1 MTDYGKMDIL
11 WLDGGWVRT
20 KTEDEIKTELSEVYE
35 NSRWA
40 RNPQSQDIDMA
51 GMVKKARAKQPG
63 LIVVDR
69 AVPGIHQ
76 NYLTPE
82 QHIPAEG
89 LPYPWETCMTM
100 AGSWSYVPNDRYKP
114 TDEII
119 EKLVDIVSK
128 GGNYLL
134 NIGPG
139 PDGTWHSEAYER
151 LAEIGAWMKVNGE
164 AIYGTRMYSTF
175 NERDRI
181 RYTQSKDGKTRF
193 VFLFDEPG
201 DRLILNKLTI
211 DKAQQITML
220 GSPKRLAWKF
230 NAGEVE
236 IRIPKDATEK
246 GKHVWVLK
254 VE

>member
-1 MTDYGKMDIL
+1 
-11 WLDGGWVRT
+11 
-20 KTEDEIKTELSEVYE
+20 
-35 NSRWA
+35 
-40 RNPQSQDIDMA
+40 
-51 GMVKKARAKQPG
+51 
-63 LIVVDR
+63 
-69 AVPGIHQ
+69 
-76 NYLTPE
+76 
-82 QHIPAEG
+82 
-89 LPYPWETCMTM
+89 
-100 AGSWSYVPNDRYKP
+100 
-114 TDEII
+114 
-119 EKLVDIVSK
+119 
-128 GGNYLL
+128 
-134 NIGPG
+134 
-139 PDGTWHSEAYER
+139 
-151 LAEIGAWMKVNGE
+151 
-164 AIYGTRMYSTF
+164 MYSTF